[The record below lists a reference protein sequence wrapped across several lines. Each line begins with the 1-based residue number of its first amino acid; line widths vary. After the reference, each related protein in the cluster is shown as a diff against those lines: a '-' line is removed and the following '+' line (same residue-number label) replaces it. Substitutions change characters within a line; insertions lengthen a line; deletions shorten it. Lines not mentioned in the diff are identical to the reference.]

1 MNILY
6 INHYAGSPKMGMEFR
21 PYYLAKEWI
30 QKGHDVTIISG
41 SYSHLRKEN
50 PIVDKDFTEEIID
63 GIRYVW
69 IKTRSYSSNG
79 SARAMSM
86 VDFCKK
92 IYKNAKNIS
101 RKYKPS
107 VVISSSTYTFDTY
120 PSQRIAKI
128 SKCKYIHEAHDLWPL
143 TLVEVGGMSK
153 FHPFVI
159 AMGKAEKSAYKN
171 SDAVISLFPKAY
183 EHMLKHGLQNIDKYS
198 CIPNGISLSE
208 WTEAENID
216 EEYKNLDE
224 EHRNLLERLK
234 RDGKFIVCYLG
245 GHAISNALIY
255 LIKAAKISR
264 HNEDISYVLVGDGME
279 KDRLR
284 QIARA
289 EGLGNIFFLPPIQK
303 TKVPAL
309 LSMADALYVGAEKSS
324 LYRFGVS
331 MNKVYDYMMSARP
344 IIYAVSA
351 ANNDVEEAKCGI
363 VIEPENPDEIF
374 NAILKLMDLSIEE
387 RNEMGKRGK
396 EFVLSHYD
404 YRILAEKFLLVI
416 EQ

>member
-6 INHYAGSPKMGMEFR
+6 INHYAGSPMMGMEFR
-21 PYYLAKEWI
+21 PYYLAKEWVN
-30 QKGHDVTIISG
+30 KGHDVTIIAG

-50 PIVDKDFTEEIID
+50 PVVDKDFTEEIID

-69 IKTRSYSSNG
+69 IKTRAYSSNG

-183 EHMLKHGLQNIDKYS
+183 EHMLKHGLQNMDKYC

-208 WTEAENID
+208 WTGEENID

-224 EHRNLLERLK
+224 EHRTLLERLK

-279 KDRLR
+279 KDRLVEF
-284 QIARA
+284 AR
-289 EGLGNIFFLPPIQK
+289 EEELDNIYFLPPIQK
-303 TKVPAL
+303 TKVPVL

-344 IIYAVSA
+344 IIYAISA

-363 VIEPENPDEIF
+363 VIEPENPALIF
-374 NAILKLMDLSIEE
+374 DAILKLLDLSIEE

-404 YRILAEKFLLVI
+404 YRILAEKFLLVMK
-416 EQ
+416 Q

>member
-30 QKGHDVTIISG
+30 NKGHDVTIIAG

-171 SDAVISLFPKAY
+171 SDKVISLFPKAY
-183 EHMLKHGLQNIDKYS
+183 EHMLKHGLQNIGKFN

-208 WTEAENID
+208 WTGAENID
-216 EEYKNLDE
+216 EEYRNLDE
-224 EHRNLLERLK
+224 EHRNLLKRLK
-234 RDGKFIVCYLG
+234 RDGEFIVCYLG

-255 LIKAAKISR
+255 LIEAARISKQ
-264 HNEDISYVLVGDGME
+264 NKDISYVLVGDGME
-279 KDRLR
+279 KDRLVEF
-284 QIARA
+284 AR
-289 EGLGNIFFLPPIQK
+289 EEELDNIYFLPPIQK

-344 IIYAVSA
+344 IIYAVLA
-351 ANNDVEEAKCGI
+351 ANNDVEESGCGI
-363 VIEPENPDEIF
+363 VIEPENPDEIWS
-374 NAILKLMDLSIEE
+374 AILKLKDLSIEE

-404 YRILAEKFLLVI
+404 YRILAEKFLLI
-416 EQ
+416 MEQ

>member
-6 INHYAGSPKMGMEFR
+6 INHYAGSPRMGMEFR
-21 PYYLAKEWI
+21 PYYLAKEWVR
-30 QKGHDVTIISG
+30 KGHDVTIIAG

-50 PIVDKDFTEEIID
+50 PIIDKDFTEEIID

-183 EHMLKHGLQNIDKYS
+183 EHMLKHGLQNMDKYS

-208 WTEAENID
+208 WSGGENID

-224 EHRNLLERLK
+224 EHRNLLEKLK
-234 RDGKFIVCYLG
+234 RDGKFIICYLG

-255 LIKAAKISR
+255 FIKAAKISR
-264 HNEDISYVLVGDGME
+264 QNKDISYVLVGDGME
-279 KDRLR
+279 KDRLVEF
-284 QIARA
+284 AR
-289 EGLGNIFFLPPIQK
+289 EEELTNIFFLPPIQK

-331 MNKVYDYMMSARP
+331 MNKVYDYMMSAKP

-351 ANNDVEEAKCGI
+351 ANNDVEESGCGI
-363 VIEPENPDEIF
+363 VIEPEKPDEILS
-374 NAILKLMDLSIEE
+374 AILKLKDLSIEE

-404 YRILAEKFLLVI
+404 YRILAEKFLLVM

>member
-1 MNILY
+1 
-6 INHYAGSPKMGMEFR
+6 
-21 PYYLAKEWI
+21 
-30 QKGHDVTIISG
+30 
-41 SYSHLRKEN
+41 
-50 PIVDKDFTEEIID
+50 
-63 GIRYVW
+63 
-69 IKTRSYSSNG
+69 
-79 SARAMSM
+79 
-86 VDFCKK
+86 
-92 IYKNAKNIS
+92 
-101 RKYKPS
+101 
-107 VVISSSTYTFDTY
+107 
-120 PSQRIAKI
+120 
-128 SKCKYIHEAHDLWPL
+128 
-143 TLVEVGGMSK
+143 MSK

-344 IIYAVSA
+344 IIYAVLA
-351 ANNDVEEAKCGI
+351 ANNDIEEAKCGI
-363 VIEPENPDEIF
+363 VIEPENPAEIF
-374 NAILKLMDLSIEE
+374 NAILKLKALSKKE
-387 RNEMGKRGK
+387 RKEMGKRGK

>member
-30 QKGHDVTIISG
+30 NKGHDVTIIAG

-50 PIVDKDFTEEIID
+50 PVVDKDFTEEIID

-120 PSQRIAKI
+120 PSQRITKI

-183 EHMLKHGLQNIDKYS
+183 EHMLKHGLQNMDKYS

-208 WTEAENID
+208 WSDAENID
-216 EEYKNLDE
+216 EEYKKLDE
-224 EHRNLLERLK
+224 EHRNLLKRLK

-284 QIARA
+284 QIAKA

-331 MNKVYDYMMSARP
+331 MNKVYDYMMSAKP
-344 IIYAVSA
+344 IIYAVLA
-351 ANNDVEEAKCGI
+351 ANNDIEEAKCGI

-374 NAILKLMDLSIEE
+374 NAILELKALSKKE
-387 RNEMGKRGK
+387 RNEMGERGK
-396 EFVLSHYD
+396 EYVLSHYD
-404 YRILAEKFLLVI
+404 YRILAEKFFFFF